1 MLQQV
6 TFQQWIS
13 ANEVKYGYNGR
24 DLWQKQNLITNL
36 CALPMVFIVGRLSD
50 KISTKIMVPGCLIF
64 YITVMMAYM
73 FVGNPNSYL
82 GYGCAVF

>member
-64 YITVMMAYM
+64 
-73 FVGNPNSYL
+73 
-82 GYGCAVF
+82 